1 MTFRTRPLFHENCF
15 TTESIRS
22 TPQSPVSSITDSP
35 RSTSAQVVNGKR
47 QTRNS
52 TSDPKAP
59 AWQHRTQPGQSSV
72 RSFEDGTIT
81 SSSPTLGSISHKI
94 VFLRHR
100 ILASS
105 SDEVV
110 RWAALPPS
118 CNARAMAGGYEFLED
133 PIGSPSRFPAKS
145 PRYESIRFCDRFTV
159 SLMVR
164 RPARGRSGC
173 PRRLTP
179 DRRWCAT
186 RRRAQT
192 TLHSR
197 ERSMPTS

>member
-1 MTFRTRPLFHENCF
+1 MTFRTRPLFHENRF
-15 TTESIRS
+15 TTASIRS

-52 TSDPKAP
+52 NGDPRAP
-59 AWQHRTQPGQSSV
+59 AWLHRTQPGQSNV

-100 ILASS
+100 ILATS

-110 RWAALPPS
+110 RWAALSPS
-118 CNARAMAGGYEFLED
+118 CNARAKAED
-133 PIGSPSRFPAKS
+133 MSFWKTRLVRRLNLRPNRRDTKPFDFATVSRF
-145 PRYESIRFCDRFTV
+145 
-159 SLMVR
+159 
-164 RPARGRSGC
+164 RSWFDD
-173 PRRLTP
+173 PHAEEAVVLV
-179 DRRWCAT
+179 D
-186 RRRAQT
+186 
-192 TLHSR
+192 
-197 ERSMPTS
+197 